1 MLSQV
6 SYKHVTSATATKRA
20 KFKIYA
26 GMFDF
31 NRIILD
37 FFLRPRSFSVSFGQ
51 YRQCHINY
59 AYDVTDCNCIK
70 FKYQALKGT
79 GSNQNK
85 FK

>member
-6 SYKHVTSATATKRA
+6 SYIHVTSATATKRA

-37 FFLRPRSFSVSFGQ
+37 FS
-51 YRQCHINY
+51 
-59 AYDVTDCNCIK
+59 
-70 FKYQALKGT
+70 
-79 GSNQNK
+79 
-85 FK
+85 